1 MSTHKAFKQLSE
13 TLEAALPGLSEVE
26 RAAIAQGWVNE
37 CGGSRYYEIAQEIE
51 ELSKGNKVE
60 TDPELFEKTRRIFQE
75 AGKSDLEHLMWR
87 EKDTRIACLVELMKI
102 CREVNPGFEPD
113 DEDYI
118 PIPRERP
125 NKELT
130 ITRSQLESAVARD
143 YVEHGTEYINILEK
157 PELNNGQPQ
166 PQPEPEPQPEP
177 QPQPQNA
184 RNTSQCQEKSRKN
197 NLPRIT
203 YSDLVGEELTAKEV
217 INWIRGVQPEIDK
230 EDMDPMKRLSDY
242 ACRASRGQPKGQ
254 LTEPLRL
261 QKGKD
266 SRWSQIALIHKG
278 NSGPGGGN
286 KYKLVRSDATN

>member
-1 MSTHKAFKQLSE
+1 MSTHKAFEQLSE
-13 TLEAALPGLSEVE
+13 TLEAALPGISEVE
-26 RAAIAQGWVNE
+26 RAAISQGWINE
-37 CGGSRYYEIAQEIE
+37 CGGALYYEIAQELE

-75 AGKSDLEHLMWR
+75 AGKSDLQHLMWR
-87 EKDTRIACLVELMKI
+87 EKDMRIACLVELMKI
-102 CREVNPGFEPD
+102 FRAVKPGFEPD

-118 PIPRERP
+118 PIPVGRP

-166 PQPEPEPQPEP
+166 PQP
-177 QPQPQNA
+177 QNA

-203 YSDLVGEELTAKEV
+203 YEDLVGEELTAKEV
-217 INWIRGVQPEIDK
+217 ISWVRGVQPEIDK

-242 ACRASRGQPKGQ
+242 ACRASRGQPKGH
-254 LTEPLRL
+254 LNEPLRL

-266 SRWSQIALIHKG
+266 SRWSQIALIYKG
-278 NSGPGGGN
+278 DSGPGGGN